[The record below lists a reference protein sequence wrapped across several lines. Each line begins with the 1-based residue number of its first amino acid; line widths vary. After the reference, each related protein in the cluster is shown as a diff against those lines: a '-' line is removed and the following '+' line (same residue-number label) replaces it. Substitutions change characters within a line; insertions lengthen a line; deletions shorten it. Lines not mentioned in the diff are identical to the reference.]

1 MSWIPGF
8 DFGLLMDPLAL
19 LWTLIITGVGFL
31 IHVYSIG
38 YMDGDNAFARFF
50 AYMNFFVFAML
61 TLVLSDNF
69 VGLLVGWGLVGLA
82 SYFLI
87 GFWFFKPSAVA
98 AARKAFVINVA
109 GDVGIMFAIFAI
121 FASVHSL
128 SFADAFAYA
137 GSYSTTWLFI
147 ICLCLFI
154 GAAAKSAQIPLHT
167 WLPDAMEGP
176 TPVSALI
183 HAATMVTAGVYLV
196 ARCAPLWS
204 QNQDA
209 QVLVGTIGGLT
220 ALLGAILGCAQ
231 WDIKRILAY
240 STMSQIG
247 YMIMGVGVGAYEGG
261 VAHFFTHAFFK
272 AQLFLASGIIIHA
285 LHDEQDVRRMGGLL
299 KKLPFA
305 FVAIATGV
313 LAISGIPGFSGFFS
327 KDQVIYGALAH
338 GYPWLYVLGILTA
351 GITAYYMCRLLFV
364 TFLGSY
370 RGQIDPSDLGIRHP
384 ELAGTPHPAGAG
396 GHDSLEEHNANAE
409 WFMTVPVAILIPF
422 TVLIGWIMF
431 GGENSPWAR
440 FFAEQFP
447 HPALAATSISEGLTA
462 VITFVVV
469 LAGIGIAYVRYATA
483 SAQSDA
489 VVRLRN
495 ESIHMPRHPEQRV
508 LFRCGAR
515 SALRSLVR
523 TPRTVLRPVPRS
535 ARARRCRARDGD
547 LGAVVGHADALVP
560 DRPRTR
566 VCIHPG
572 VWCGV
577 LRRVLRDCRGRCSLD
592 AGPLAHPC
600 PNSRRPRDA
609 RPSGGERDCVQDHW
623 SARRRVHVR
632 RRNRG
637 AGPGVEFSLA
647 RAPVRVRVPFRIDPV
662 FDLARSAA
670 RALYVLRDPGVE
682 RPTRA
687 RLHRSTTVARRRD
700 ARSIPRARPA
710 RLRALLGSDAAAGLL
725 YAGRLGT
732 ASRDGVALSA
742 LQLRRRP
749 DAAARHRCIR
759 CYCSDRPT

>member
-1 MSWIPGF
+1 MVHHVMGVEGSYPTLIALWLLPLAGAIVNWTFGPQLRRTAGPLASAAVGASFIATLLLWHDATYHLSSGGVDLVGAHQTLMSWIPGF

-121 FASVHSL
+121 FTSVHSL

-495 ESIHMPRHPEQRV
+495 ESIRMPAILSNAFYFDAALDLLFVRSSELLGRFFGRYLDPHV
-508 LFRCGAR
+508 LDGAVRETAISAQWLGTLTR
-515 SALRSLVR
+515 SFQTGLVR
-523 TPRTVLRPVPRS
+523 AYAFILVF
-535 ARARRCRARDGD
+535 
-547 LGAVVGHADALVP
+547 GAACFVAYYAIVAG
-560 DRPRTR
+560 
-566 VCIHPG
+566 G
-572 VWCGV
+572 V
-577 LRRVLRDCRGRCSLD
+577 R
-592 AGPLAHPC
+592 
-600 PNSRRPRDA
+600 
-609 RPSGGERDCVQDHW
+609 
-623 SARRRVHVR
+623 
-632 RRNRG
+632 
-637 AGPGVEFSLA
+637 
-647 RAPVRVRVPFRIDPV
+647 
-662 FDLARSAA
+662 
-670 RALYVLRDPGVE
+670 
-682 RPTRA
+682 
-687 RLHRSTTVARRRD
+687 
-700 ARSIPRARPA
+700 
-710 RLRALLGSDAAAGLL
+710 
-725 YAGRLGT
+725 
-732 ASRDGVALSA
+732 
-742 LQLRRRP
+742 
-749 DAAARHRCIR
+749 
-759 CYCSDRPT
+759 